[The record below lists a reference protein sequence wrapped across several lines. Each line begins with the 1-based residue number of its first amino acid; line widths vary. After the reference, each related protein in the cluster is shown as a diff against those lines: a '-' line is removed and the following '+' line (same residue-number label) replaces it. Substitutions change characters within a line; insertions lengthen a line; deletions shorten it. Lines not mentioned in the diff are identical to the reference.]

1 MPYVLLKNVHIVLAL
16 VSIAGFVLRWTW
28 VMTGSNKASH
38 RVTRTLPHVIDTLF
52 LASGIALIMTIN
64 QYPFQVPWLTAK
76 IIGLLVYIVLGS
88 IALKRARTSTGRGLA
103 FAAALITFAWIVS
116 MARFKSPWGFWQD
129 ALALIG
135 A

>member
-16 VSIAGFVLRWTW
+16 VSIAGFVLRWIW
-28 VMTGSNKASH
+28 VMTGSGKASH
-38 RVTRTLPHVIDTLF
+38 RITRTLPHVIDTLF

-88 IALKRARTSTGRGLA
+88 IALKRARTRTGRGLA
-103 FAAALITFAWIVS
+103 FAAALTTFAWVVS